1 MNHYILY
8 FSIFTI
14 CREYF
19 LSAVYINK
27 MFKDIQR
34 GLAKFFSPKMLLVL
48 IISII
53 AIWGLMSYN
62 GQMKMVR
69 DMMEDGT
76 KEMDAEE
83 TTEPTATT
91 GPKPAEG
98 KTEAGYALQPVAN
111 PTDLL
116 PTDKNSEWNNLNPTN
131 VDDEGVKMPDLL
143 DAGYHIGLDTVG
155 QSMRN
160 ANLQLRSDPVIAKSD
175 IGPWNQSTIDGD
187 STRQPMEIGGR
198 A

>member
-1 MNHYILY
+1 MNNHYILA
-8 FSIFTI
+8 FFTI

-69 DMMEDGT
+69 DLMEDGT
-76 KEMDAEE
+76 KEVEE
-83 TTEPTATT
+83 TTEPTVAEE
-91 GPKPAEG
+91 PKPAEG

>member
-1 MNHYILY
+1 
-8 FSIFTI
+8 
-14 CREYF
+14 
-19 LSAVYINK
+19 

-69 DMMEDGT
+69 DLMEDGT
-76 KEMDAEE
+76 KEVEE
-83 TTEPTATT
+83 TTEPTVTEE
-91 GPKPAEG
+91 PKPAEG

-160 ANLQLRSDPVIAKSD
+160 ANLQLRSDPVIAKAD
-175 IGPWNQSTIDGD
+175 IGPWNQSTIEGD

>member
-1 MNHYILY
+1 
-8 FSIFTI
+8 
-14 CREYF
+14 
-19 LSAVYINK
+19 

-91 GPKPAEG
+91 GPKPSTG

-116 PTDKNSEWNNLNPTN
+116 PTDKNSEWNALNPTN

>member
-1 MNHYILY
+1 
-8 FSIFTI
+8 
-14 CREYF
+14 
-19 LSAVYINK
+19 

-69 DMMEDGT
+69 DLMEDGT
-76 KEMDAEE
+76 KEVEE
-83 TTEPTATT
+83 TAESTVTDE
-91 GPKPAEG
+91 PKPAEG
-98 KTEAGYALQPVAN
+98 KTESGYALQPVAN

-175 IGPWNQSTIDGD
+175 IGPWNQSTIEGD

>member
-1 MNHYILY
+1 
-8 FSIFTI
+8 
-14 CREYF
+14 
-19 LSAVYINK
+19 

-62 GQMKMVR
+62 GQMKVVR

-76 KEMDAEE
+76 EDKELEE
-83 TTEPTATT
+83 SPEKAVIGGPEPST
-91 GPKPAEG
+91 GKS
-98 KTEAGYALQPVAN
+98 EAGYALQPVAN

-116 PTDKNSEWNNLNPTN
+116 PKDKNSEWNNLNPTN
-131 VDDEGVKMPDLL
+131 IDDEGVKMPDLL
-143 DAGYHIGLDTVG
+143 EAGYHIGLDTIG

-160 ANLQLRSDPVIAKSD
+160 ANLQLRSDPVISKSD
-175 IGPWNQSTIDGD
+175 IGPWNQSTIEGD
-187 STRQPMEIGGR
+187 STRQSMEIGQ

>member
-1 MNHYILY
+1 
-8 FSIFTI
+8 
-14 CREYF
+14 
-19 LSAVYINK
+19 

-69 DMMEDGT
+69 DTMEDGT
-76 KEMDAEE
+76 NENGVDENADAVS
-83 TTEPTATT
+83 TED
-91 GPKPAEG
+91 PKPSAG

-111 PTDLL
+111 PSDLL

-131 VDDEGVKMPDLL
+131 VDAEGVKMPDLL
-143 DAGYHIGLDTVG
+143 DAGYHIGLDTIG

-160 ANLQLRSDPVIAKSD
+160 ANLQLRSDPVIAKAD
-175 IGPWNQSTIDGD
+175 IGPWNQSTIEGD
-187 STRQPMEIGGR
+187 STRQPMEIGK

>member
-1 MNHYILY
+1 
-8 FSIFTI
+8 
-14 CREYF
+14 
-19 LSAVYINK
+19 

-76 KEMDAEE
+76 QENEMEE
-83 TTEPTATT
+83 TTEPTATNEPT
-91 GPKPAEG
+91 PSNG

-116 PTDKNSEWNNLNPTN
+116 PTDKNSEWNKLNPTN

-160 ANLQLRSDPVIAKSD
+160 SNLQLRSDPVIAKSD

>member
-1 MNHYILY
+1 
-8 FSIFTI
+8 
-14 CREYF
+14 
-19 LSAVYINK
+19 

-69 DMMEDGT
+69 DLMEDGT
-76 KEMDAEE
+76 KEVEE
-83 TTEPTATT
+83 TTETT
-91 GPKPAEG
+91 VAEEPKPAEG

-160 ANLQLRSDPVIAKSD
+160 ANLQLRSDPVIAKAD
-175 IGPWNQSTIDGD
+175 IGPWNQSTIEGD

>member
-1 MNHYILY
+1 MNNHYILA
-8 FSIFTI
+8 FFTI

-19 LSAVYINK
+19 LSVVYINK

-69 DMMEDGT
+69 DLMEDGT
-76 KEMDAEE
+76 KEVEE
-83 TTEPTATT
+83 TTEPTVTEE
-91 GPKPAEG
+91 PKPAEG

-160 ANLQLRSDPVIAKSD
+160 ANLQLRSDPVIAKAD
-175 IGPWNQSTIDGD
+175 IGPWNQSTIEGD